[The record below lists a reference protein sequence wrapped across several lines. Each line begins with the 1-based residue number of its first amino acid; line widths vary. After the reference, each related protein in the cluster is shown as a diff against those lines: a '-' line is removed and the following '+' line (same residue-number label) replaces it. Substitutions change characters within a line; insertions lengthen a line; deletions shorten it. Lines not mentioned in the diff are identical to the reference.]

1 MSLYDGKFDIGDYGQ
16 IGVVVGQAEAHAI
29 VSAGLYTVDAN
40 GEKKFSP
47 GVNAEVGASVT
58 AL

>member
-40 GEKKFSP
+40 G
-47 GVNAEVGASVT
+47 
-58 AL
+58 